1 MALADPARCWA
12 APPAVDIAEKDK
24 SYEIT
29 AELPGLDEKNVEV
42 KVANGMLTI
51 KGEKKEEKEHR
62 GAKSRS
68 ITSKHYIT
76 LSICESDLRCSR
88 HLGGAILLNFRQG
101 A

>member
-1 MALADPARCWA
+1 VALADPARCWA

-51 KGEKKEEKEHR
+51 KGEKKEEKNIGEQNPGRSHPSTT
-62 GAKSRS
+62 SRS
-68 ITSKHYIT
+68 LFARAT
-76 LSICESDLRCSR
+76 
-88 HLGGAILLNFRQG
+88 
-101 A
+101 